1 MREAGGF
8 AVSLLTLTLGDFGD
22 SGSAWLAS
30 RAPRAWV
37 VQHGLP
43 RSGSPQTSIPTRTF
57 SISVCLGP
65 KKCPEV
71 LFVKLESN
79 NLKSIYGKT
88 VWKVLKELSQELPY
102 NLAISLLGVSPPKNL
117 KREFEQNLYTDVH
130 TARRRLT
137 LPPTSPP
144 PPPPPLAPEPRPPQG
159 LGPACTLLA
168 GSLLSLLQI
177 SPHQPRPSSPGRL
190 FGKESSLGTSH
201 THPGGFTKFSR
212 ERLGKV
218 DFCHLRAERGNCNG
232 GRWGI
237 RFPAKRSA
245 GHSAEPRG
253 AQLCAGHRVG
263 KGGRG
268 LALAPRVHQ
277 TGLQRAAWWCSGC
290 PWWPVLPHH
299 LPAGE

>member
-144 PPPPPLAPEPRPPQG
+144 PPPAPRP
-159 LGPACTLLA
+159 
-168 GSLLSLLQI
+168 
-177 SPHQPRPSSPGRL
+177 
-190 FGKESSLGTSH
+190 
-201 THPGGFTKFSR
+201 
-212 ERLGKV
+212 
-218 DFCHLRAERGNCNG
+218 
-232 GRWGI
+232 
-237 RFPAKRSA
+237 
-245 GHSAEPRG
+245 
-253 AQLCAGHRVG
+253 
-263 KGGRG
+263 
-268 LALAPRVHQ
+268 
-277 TGLQRAAWWCSGC
+277 
-290 PWWPVLPHH
+290 
-299 LPAGE
+299 